1 MSGSGELP
9 VVLLDA
15 IVLADDALANVRIA
29 GLSARER
36 AVRVAKRVGAQRVL
50 VVDDALSR
58 ESIASWLEGNRNR
71 ALLVVRANQLVH
83 TPLCS
88 RLVKALSAGE
98 MPERGVLRAVGTDGS
113 DGGAYIASAS
123 RRLDAA
129 AAIGAGNDT
138 TSFAEDAVS
147 VEHGEIARHPIS
159 TPEERKAAHK
169 LLYRILIKP
178 QDNAITRYLYRPISF
193 PLTRMLVWTPITP
206 NMVSAIVACMVAVG
220 CWFVMHASGRSA
232 AIGTIIIF
240 VSAYFDCCDG
250 EIARVKLLSSKL
262 GAWID
267 TIVDE
272 VSSTAYIVALGVHC
286 HMQFGATYW
295 GFDSWIPLAGF
306 AAVCCFFSMYCIYY
320 ELIVVL
326 GTANSQDYVGR
337 FIAVPGAA
345 PNTVRLKPYEPG
357 AKKPLPPALQWVA
370 TYAPYLARRD
380 FLSWLTLI
388 LAVTHLTQVSFM
400 LQAVGSI
407 VMTVVLALAHFRL
420 LALCRSIDRAGQVIE
435 PPIPAA

>member
-36 AVRVAKRVGAQRVL
+36 AVRVAKRVGADRVL
-50 VVDDALSR
+50 VV
-58 ESIASWLEGNRNR
+58 ESNAARANITAWIEGNRNR
-71 ALLVVRANQLVH
+71 ALLVVRADQLVH

-98 MPERGVLRAVGTDGS
+98 MPERGVLRAVGADGV

-123 RRLDAA
+123 RRADVA
-129 AAIGAGNDT
+129 AAIAAGNDT

-159 TPEERKAAHK
+159 TPEERAGAHK

-206 NMVSAIVACMVAVG
+206 NMISAIVACMVAVG
-220 CWFVMHASGRSA
+220 CWFVMHASARDA
-232 AIGTIIIF
+232 VIGTVIIF
-240 VSAYFDCCDG
+240 ASAYFDCCDG

-272 VSSTAYIVALGVHC
+272 VSSTAYIVALGIHC
-286 HMQFGATYW
+286 HREFGATYW
-295 GFDSWIPLAGF
+295 GFDNWIPIAGF
-306 AAVCCFFSMYCIYY
+306 AAVCCFVSMYCIYY

-337 FIAVPGAA
+337 FIAVPGAS
-345 PNTVRLKPYEPG
+345 PNTVRLKPYEAGP
-357 AKKPLPPALQWVA
+357 KKPLPPLLQMVA

-388 LAVTHLTQVSFM
+388 LALTHLTQVSFM
-400 LQAVGSI
+400 LQAVGAI
-407 VMTVVLALAHFRL
+407 VMTLVLGLAHIRL
-420 LALCRSIDRAGQVIE
+420 LRLRRSIDRAGQIIE